1 MDNHHLMSYNDT
13 LSLRLFSK
21 YMGTTNA
28 RGGTTFTIRGAKA
41 PTNFKIFL

>member
-1 MDNHHLMSYNDT
+1 MDNHNPMSYNDT
-13 LSLRLFSK
+13 LSLKFFSK
-21 YMGTTNA
+21 FIGI